1 VLSITDLG
9 RCCLSRWMLFQKR
22 TVRTKFDIYVFV
34 TITGSIPLISLEINL
49 FSPWYSWKLLRWRK
63 PIIHSLTHSLIRY
76 LYWWTI
82 SSRWYHTQSS
92 QCLCPYDVFFS
103 LFTHIGLQQV
113 STIWVTLH
121 VSKKKQELLAFTGT
135 WVPGFPGLIGGIR
148 VAHIFTF
155 LFCCLWFV
163 CLCNVSCAQF
173 RLASCAPND
182 SSFSGLSILDWPFG
196 VF

>member
-1 VLSITDLG
+1 VLSINDLG
-9 RCCLSRWMLFQKR
+9 RCCLSRWMLFHKR
-22 TVRTKFDIYVFV
+22 TVRTKFDIYVVV
-34 TITGSIPLISLEINL
+34 TITGSIPLVSLNIAL
-49 FSPWYSWKLLRWRK
+49 FSPWYSWKIAGVTK
-63 PIIHSLTHSLIRY
+63 TNQSLTHSLTRY

-103 LFTHIGLQQV
+103 LLTHIGLQQV
-113 STIWVTLH
+113 LAIWVTLH
-121 VSKKKQELLAFTGT
+121 VSNKKQELLAFTGT
-135 WVPGFPGLIGGIR
+135 WVPWFPGLIGGIR

-155 LFCCLWFV
+155 LCCGLCFAV

-173 RLASCAPND
+173 RLLFCAPSD

-196 VF
+196 FL